1 MEALGASELIAFN
14 AALLVAVLGPGPAF
28 LLCVQ
33 AALRGGR
40 REGVLTGAGLAAM
53 AALWTLAAL
62 LGLETL
68 FAVAPAAYTVL
79 KVGGALI
86 VLGFAVQTWR
96 SADAPVAHDVP
107 TSKRR
112 AFAAGF
118 ALNLGN
124 PKSVLFSAGV
134 LIVIFP
140 PSLGAAEIALVTV
153 NHFLLE
159 LAVYVALAMLLDRP
173 AVQRR
178 YLAFKPTFSKATA
191 VVLGAL
197 GINLLVAA

>member
-1 MEALGASELIAFN
+1 
-14 AALLVAVLGPGPAF
+14 
-28 LLCVQ
+28 
-33 AALRGGR
+33 
-40 REGVLTGAGLAAM
+40 
-53 AALWTLAAL
+53 
-62 LGLETL
+62 
-68 FAVAPAAYTVL
+68 
-79 KVGGALI
+79 
-86 VLGFAVQTWR
+86 
-96 SADAPVAHDVP
+96 
-107 TSKRR
+107 
-112 AFAAGF
+112 
-118 ALNLGN
+118 
-124 PKSVLFSAGV
+124 V

-159 LAVYVALAMLLDRP
+159 LAVYVALAVLLDRP